1 MRQRRLDDRNSYFGE
16 NDILTALPL
25 LQMGPWLQMVA
36 SPYLIVTLL
45 LWSSLPGLWG
55 QEFQFG
61 PCRVEGVALPRLL
74 EAFRTV
80 KETMQ
85 IQDNITSVRLLQR
98 EVLQDVSDAE
108 SCYLVHD
115 LLKFYLSTVF
125 KNYSHKIAEFKML
138 PSFSTLANNFLF
150 IVSKLQLSMS
160 RLKPGPGAGETK
172 NETLSVSDSAHR
184 RFLLFKSTFKQL
196 EMETALSKAFGEVD
210 ILLTWMGKF
219 YRL

>member
-1 MRQRRLDDRNSYFGE
+1 
-16 NDILTALPL
+16 
-25 LQMGPWLQMVA
+25 MGPWLQMVA

-150 IVSKLQLSMS
+150 IVSKLQLS
-160 RLKPGPGAGETK
+160 KK

>member
-1 MRQRRLDDRNSYFGE
+1 VRGCAVFPFHRKTQAPEVSQTVSFTSASFLS
-16 NDILTALPL
+16 ALPL

-160 RLKPGPGAGETK
+160 RL
-172 NETLSVSDSAHR
+172 NDSAHR